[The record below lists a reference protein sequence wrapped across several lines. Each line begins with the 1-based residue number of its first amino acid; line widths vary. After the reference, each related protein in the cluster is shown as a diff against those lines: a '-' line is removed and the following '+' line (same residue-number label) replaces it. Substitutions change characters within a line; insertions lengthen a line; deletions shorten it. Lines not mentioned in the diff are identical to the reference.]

1 MIWKRYHNEFIV
13 LIAFILMLIAS
24 LYKNNGAD
32 RLDVASSEVKNN
44 MVEIGEIIVLKK
56 QWGNEDLSK
65 KIKKIKKGITAKK
78 IKLFSVKS
86 KKLTASFVGLSDK
99 EMNGIVT
106 ELGEI
111 AVQISKLD
119 IKRKNKSYSME
130 IKCKW

>member
-1 MIWKRYHNEFIV
+1 MIWKRYRNEFIV
-13 LIAFILMLIAS
+13 LITFILMLIAS
-24 LYKNNGAD
+24 LYKDNGAD
-32 RLDVASSEVKNN
+32 RLDVANSEVKKN

-56 QWGNEDLSK
+56 QWGNEELTN
-65 KIKKIKKGITAKK
+65 KIKKVKKGITAKK

-106 ELGEI
+106 KLGEI

>member
-13 LIAFILMLIAS
+13 LIVFVLMLTAS
-24 LYKNNGAD
+24 LYKNSAAD
-32 RLDVASSEVKNN
+32 RLDVVDGEMKIA
-44 MVEIGEIIVLKK
+44 MVEIGEIIALKK
-56 QWGNEDLSK
+56 QWGNDNLTK
-65 KIKKIKKGITAKK
+65 KIDKVKKGIATEK

-99 EMNGIVT
+99 EMNGIVLKL
-106 ELGEI
+106 ENI

-119 IKRKNKSYSME
+119 IKRKNESYNME